1 MNDLLARLRA
11 HEDNLVERK
20 PGTVNAAEIRQT
32 VVAFANS
39 VRAPST
45 GVLFIGVA
53 NDGEPR
59 GVDNPDKTQKTVRE
73 QCEKVCYPPISF
85 ATNVLEVDGKAIV
98 AVTIPESTNR
108 PHFSG
113 PAYHRRGS
121 ESVIASAELFDEL
134 IQRRTSKVNT
144 ILEMRSLPITVI
156 CKQHRLGST
165 KHVADTNY
173 RATAECMIET
183 CDVHRVR
190 MKVLASGEYVSEPLE
205 NVSISHDEKRHR
217 PMLIVSSAK

>member
-1 MNDLLARLRA
+1 MSDLLARLRA

-20 PGTVNAAEIRQT
+20 PGAVNAAEIRQT
-32 VVAFANS
+32 LVAFANS

-45 GVLFIGVA
+45 AILFIGVA
-53 NDGEPR
+53 NNGEPQ

-85 ATNVLEVDGKAIV
+85 TTSVLEVGGKAIV
-98 AVTIPESTNR
+98 AVVIPESTNR

-113 PAYHRRGS
+113 PAYERRGS
-121 ESVIASAELFDEL
+121 ESVVASAELFEEL
-134 IQRRTSKVNT
+134 IHRRTSKVNA
-144 ILEMRSLPITVI
+144 ILAMRSSPITVI
-156 CKQHRLGST
+156 CAQHRLGST

-173 RATAECMIET
+173 RTTDECTIEA

-190 MKVLASGEYVSEPLE
+190 MKVLASGEYVSEPLD
-205 NVSISHDEKRHR
+205 NVRISHDEKRHR